1 MGSLEFLQ
9 ERELRKKGVVGL
21 VFPDQ
26 PVAIRLRYI
35 GTGTVTSVTV
45 TTATDIAMV
54 TSDGGTDA
62 YEFATY
68 ATVGALVDA
77 INKDKIFE
85 AKVLDTLRSKATAS
99 QFIDGAITAGTFFG
113 QTVWDVLVDTSEADY
128 IAYRLCYD
136 RGFARPGRLNHRV
149 HLNEIKY
156 LINLSGAT
164 GTTIQVHEANYDVS
178 QKEEKLVFSQ
188 ATVDNT
194 ITTIDWRSGEGQ
206 LTAKEGREIVVVLSD
221 ADDFTDTAAYL
232 RLAGFIE

>member
-9 ERELRKKGVVGL
+9 ERELRKKGVVAR
-21 VFPDQ
+21 VYSDE

-45 TTATDIAMV
+45 TTGTDITFV

-68 ATVGALVDA
+68 DTVGKLVDA
-77 INKDKIFE
+77 INADKIFE
-85 AKVLDTLRSKATAS
+85 AKVLDTLRSKATAT
-99 QFIDGAITAGTFFG
+99 QFVDGAITAGTFFG
-113 QTVWDVLVDTSEADY
+113 QTVWDVLVDTSAADY

-136 RGFARPGRLNHRV
+136 RGFNRPGKLNHRV

-156 LINLSGAT
+156 LINLSGVTAT
-164 GTTIQVHEANYDVS
+164 AVKVYEANYEVP
-178 QKEEKLVFSQ
+178 QKEEHEVFSTP
-188 ATVDNT
+188 TVDNSAT
-194 ITTIDWRSGEGQ
+194 AISWMSGEGQ
-206 LTAKEGREIVVVLSD
+206 LTAKEGRELVVVLTD

-232 RLAGFIE
+232 RVSGFIE